1 MATCMLRCKRKIVF
15 SCIFAI
21 SILLWGCHSPHTDKP
36 IKEGLPYTI
45 DFEQCMHTERTVKIS
60 DIADTVEYIELKTPK
75 DLPITRVWDIIPV
88 DDFWIIHTRD
98 GVYKFTNKGEYIQT
112 IGRRGQGPGEY
123 GTVFNIDV
131 NLLRKEIIINL
142 SGQLLYYNLDGDY
155 LRTEAKKREL
165 YDIGISNSILWAAES
180 LTNVDEYM
188 ACAIDSNQNV
198 ITFISSPFYGIE
210 SQDGGGG
217 FSSPKR
223 LKAFYR
229 YKDTLYLKGR
239 TANDTIYQLAGAR
252 HKPYVAFN
260 MGKYKLPVEYEAWYN
275 YEAIQKN
282 GSRYW
287 GIPSVA
293 EDDRFLFLYA
303 QRCAAVDGNKYVHN
317 EENFRYIVY
326 DKEKREGFVTNGAKG
341 TRFTDDILGGPAI
354 WPYWVIGDYY
364 MNVVE
369 WDELS
374 DEIKNGNY
382 KLAPAFEKQLA
393 GYGYDTN
400 PLVVMCRRKKVRI
413 APNYTN

>member
-1 MATCMLRCKRKIVF
+1 MLKYVRDIDF
-15 SCIFAI
+15 SFIFVI
-21 SILLWGCHSPHTDKP
+21 SVLFCSCHSPYTAKP
-36 IKEGLPYTI
+36 IKEGLPYI
-45 DFEQCMHTERTVKIS
+45 VDFEQCMETEQAMKIS
-60 DIADTVEYIELKTPK
+60 DIADTVEYIELRTPK

-98 GVYKFTNKGEYIQT
+98 GVYKFTNKGEYIKT

-123 GTVFNIDV
+123 NTVFNIDV
-131 NLLRKEIIINL
+131 DLLKKEIIISL
-142 SGQLLYYNLDGDY
+142 SGQLLYYSLEGDY
-155 LRTEAKKREL
+155 LHTETKKKGL
-165 YDIGISNSILWAAES
+165 YNIGVSNSTLWGSEA
-180 LTNVDEYM
+180 LTHIDEYM
-188 ACAIDSNQNV
+188 ACAVDSNQNV
-198 ITFISSPFYGIE
+198 ITFISNPFYGIE
-210 SQDGGGG
+210 SQDGGSG
-217 FSSPKR
+217 FSSARR

-252 HKPYVAFN
+252 YTPYVAFN
-260 MGKYKLPVEYEAWYN
+260 MGKYKLPMEYEAWYN
-275 YEAIQKN
+275 YEAAEKN

-317 EENFRYIVY
+317 EENFRYIIY
-326 DKEKREGFVTNGAKG
+326 DKEKRKGFVTNGDKG

-364 MNVVE
+364 MNVIE

-382 KLAPAFEKQLA
+382 KLAPAFQKQLA
-393 GYGYDTN
+393 SYGYDTN
-400 PLVVMCRRKKVRI
+400 PLVVMCRRKK
-413 APNYTN
+413 

>member
-1 MATCMLRCKRKIVF
+1 MLKYIRDIAF
-15 SCIFAI
+15 SFIFAI
-21 SILLWGCHSPHTDKP
+21 SVLFCGCHSPHTAKP
-36 IKEGLPYTI
+36 IKEGLPYI
-45 DFEQCMHTERTVKIS
+45 VDLEQCMETERAMKIS

-75 DLPITRVWDIIPV
+75 NLPITCVWDIIPV
-88 DDFWIIHTRD
+88 DDYWIIHTRD
-98 GVYKFTNKGEYIQT
+98 GVYKFTNKGEYLKT

-123 GTVFNIDV
+123 ETVFNIDV
-131 NLLRKEIIINL
+131 DPLKKEIVINL
-142 SGQLLYYNLDGDY
+142 WAQLLYYNLEGDY
-155 LRTEAKKREL
+155 LRTEAKKRRL
-165 YDIGISNSILWAAES
+165 HNIGVSNSILWGSEM
-180 LTNVDEYM
+180 LINTDEYM
-188 ACAIDSNQNV
+188 ACAVDSNQNV
-198 ITFISSPFYGIE
+198 IAFISNPFYGIK
-210 SQDGGGG
+210 SQDGGAG
-217 FSSPKR
+217 FSSAKR
-223 LKAFYR
+223 LKVFYR

-239 TANDTIYQLAGAR
+239 TSNDTIYQLVGAR

-260 MGKYKLPVEYEAWYN
+260 MGKYKLPLEYEAWYN
-275 YEAIQKN
+275 YEAAEKN

-293 EDDRFLFLYA
+293 EDDRFLFLYT

-326 DKEKREGFVTNGAKG
+326 DKQKREGFVTSGKQG

-364 MNVVE
+364 MNVIE

-374 DEIKNGNY
+374 EEIKKGNY

-400 PLVVMCRRKKVRI
+400 PLVVMCRRKK
-413 APNYTN
+413 